1 MTPEALAAIGPH
13 TAPVKWKRLMK
24 KLLIAT
30 AAILGLGIA
39 IPAHAAS
46 EIDCMVMWNKAD
58 LNESGTLEGNEAT
71 TYLDAIRK
79 SDKKYDMKTLGQ
91 LSAREF
97 MAACKDDAFKISFYR
112 A

>member
-1 MTPEALAAIGPH
+1 
-13 TAPVKWKRLMK
+13 MK

-58 LNESGTLEGNEAT
+58 LNEKWHS
-71 TYLDAIRK
+71 RR
-79 SDKKYDMKTLGQ
+79 Q
-91 LSAREF
+91 
-97 MAACKDDAFKISFYR
+97 
-112 A
+112 